1 MKKIFIPVID
11 LVSKKSITE
20 EILQEKKFTLGEK
33 FKDNEFFNFLI
44 DKAQLTK
51 EGKFE
56 IYAEDIDIKILNLS
70 EILNLIK
77 LIEKEISEFSDGS
90 YLEIEDEME
99 KVEKWEKSQFSW
111 EIEVFE
117 DDKDEWGDE
126 MECWEDEWN

>member
-20 EILQEKKFTLGEK
+20 EILKEKKFTLVEK
-33 FKDNEFFNFLI
+33 FKNNEFFKFLV

-51 EGKFE
+51 EGKIE
-56 IYAEDIDIKILNLS
+56 IYAEDIDIKISNLS

-77 LIEKEISEFSDGS
+77 IIEKEISGFCDGS
-90 YLEIEDEME
+90 YLEIEDETG
-99 KVEKWEKSQFSW
+99 KIEKWEKSQFSW

-117 DDKDEWGDE
+117 DDKDEWEDGIE
-126 MECWEDEWN
+126 SWEDEWN